1 MTTILH
7 ASPVFGPVKSRR
19 LGVSLG
25 VNLLP
30 GSGKVCTFDCIYCEC
45 GLNDERKTSEKL
57 PSTEFVISELEKR
70 LQLMAS
76 QGQGPDVITFAGNGE
91 PTAHPD
97 FGVIINE
104 TIRLRDLYFPK
115 AKISVLSN
123 GTQVQKPSVFDALLK
138 VDNNILKLDT
148 VNEAYIARVN
158 RPSSHYRVA
167 KQIEAFKRFNGQLI
181 IQTMFLKGY
190 DLSGQSVDNTTDEY
204 VLPWLA
210 AIKEIAPREVMVYT
224 IDRETPDS
232 SLQKASRQELDRIG
246 QLVRQQNVAVQ
257 ISY

>member
-57 PSTEFVISELEKR
+57 PSAEFVISELEKR

-123 GTQVQKPSVFDALLK
+123 GTQVHKPSVFDALLK

>member
-7 ASPVFGPVKSRR
+7 ATPVFGQVKSRR

-25 VNLLP
+25 VDLLP

-123 GTQVQKPSVFDALLK
+123 GTQVHKPSVFDALLK

-167 KQIEAFKRFNGQLI
+167 NQIEAFKRFNGQLI

-210 AIKEIAPREVMVYT
+210 AIKEIAPHEVMVYT

>member
-76 QGQGPDVITFAGNGE
+76 QGQWPDVITFAGNGE

>member
-1 MTTILH
+1 MTAILH

>member
-30 GSGKVCTFDCIYCEC
+30 GSRKVCTFDCIYCEC

>member
-1 MTTILH
+1 M
-7 ASPVFGPVKSRR
+7 
-19 LGVSLG
+19 
-25 VNLLP
+25 
-30 GSGKVCTFDCIYCEC
+30 
-45 GLNDERKTSEKL
+45 
-57 PSTEFVISELEKR
+57 
-70 LQLMAS
+70 
-76 QGQGPDVITFAGNGE
+76 
-91 PTAHPD
+91 
-97 FGVIINE
+97 
-104 TIRLRDLYFPK
+104 
-115 AKISVLSN
+115 
-123 GTQVQKPSVFDALLK
+123 
-138 VDNNILKLDT
+138 DNNILKLDT